1 MYIIIILL
9 AYVNACNKTRI
20 RAVIEEVRADIAP
33 EVGVSKIFTLRA
45 RLLLALR
52 ARYHLRTPLS
62 VILDPP
68 LKGYGLDSKTLK
80 MKKV

>member
-45 RLLLALR
+45 RLLLAL
-52 ARYHLRTPLS
+52 AI
-62 VILDPP
+62 V
-68 LKGYGLDSKTLK
+68 
-80 MKKV
+80 